1 MKKYVIKNADGSEQH
16 VMEAVH
22 FSSKEAGQ
30 TLWNYLSDYNGGLD
44 VDDEDWISPFDFII
58 EEVECKDVSEV
69 ITDFENARE
78 YLGLKPNKDVTVV
91 KKRFSES
98 TTNLADVAQFIDEIN
113 PKHLDALIALNKL
126 MTIADAWNKE
136 DGFVPDFSND
146 NQMKYFPYYVY
157 DKSVAKFISDG
168 VTATVTCDALCSNR
182 VCFKSKERAKQFG
195 EQFIDLFNKVLL
207 FKNTY

>member
-1 MKKYVIKNADGSEQH
+1 MKKYIIKNADGSEQH

-58 EEVECKDVSEV
+58 KEVECKDVSEV
-69 ITDFENARE
+69 ITDFESARKV
-78 YLGLKPNKDVTVV
+78 LGLKPNESFTVTKRMIGENAISLKDMEHLV
-91 KKRFSES
+91 
-98 TTNLADVAQFIDEIN
+98 DEIN
-113 PKHLDALIALNKL
+113 HKHLDALIALNKL

-207 FKNTY
+207 

>member
-1 MKKYVIKNADGSEQH
+1 MKKYVIKNADGSAQN
-16 VMEAVH
+16 VMKAVH
-22 FSSKEAGQ
+22 LSSKEAGE
-30 TLWNYLSDYNGGLD
+30 TLMNYIDVHNLGLK
-44 VDDEDWISPFDFII
+44 VDDDDYLTPFDFVL
-58 EEVECKDVSEV
+58 EEVECKEANELNEV
-69 ITDFENARE
+69 ITDFESARKV
-78 YLGLKPNKDVTVV
+78 LDLKPNNGLTVL
-91 KKRFSES
+91 KMPFSGNAI
-98 TTNLADVAQFIDEIN
+98 NLADVKRLVNDIN
-113 PKHLDALIALNKL
+113 PSHIEVLIALNKL

-207 FKNTY
+207 

>member
-1 MKKYVIKNADGSEQH
+1 MKKYIIKKADGSEQN
-16 VMEAVH
+16 VMKAVH
-22 FSSKEAGQ
+22 ATYKNAGKAVM
-30 TLWNYLSDYNGGLD
+30 DYVELYNTDLT
-44 VDDEDWISPFDFII
+44 VDDDDYLIPFDFII
-58 EEVECKDVSEV
+58 EEVECKEV
-69 ITDFENARE
+69 NEEITDFESARKA
-78 YLGLKPNKDVTVV
+78 LGLKPNDGFRVT
-91 KKRFSES
+91 KRLIGGGDI
-98 TTNLADVAQFIDEIN
+98 NLTDVAHLVNDLN
-113 PKHLDALIALNKL
+113 PEHIEALIALNKL
-126 MTIADAWNKE
+126 FTIAHAWNKE

-207 FKNTY
+207 

>member
-1 MKKYVIKNADGSEQH
+1 MKKYVIKNADGSAQN
-16 VMEAVH
+16 VMKAVH
-22 FSSKEAGQ
+22 LSSKEAGE
-30 TLWNYLSDYNGGLD
+30 TLMNYIDVHNLGLK
-44 VDDEDWISPFDFII
+44 VDDDDYLTPFDFVL
-58 EEVECKDVSEV
+58 EEVECKEANELNEV
-69 ITDFENARE
+69 ITDFESARKV
-78 YLGLKPNKDVTVV
+78 LDLKPNNGLTVL
-91 KKRFSES
+91 KMPFSGNAI
-98 TTNLADVAQFIDEIN
+98 NLADVAQFIDEIN

-207 FKNTY
+207 

>member
-58 EEVECKDVSEV
+58 KEVECKDVSEV
-69 ITDFENARE
+69 ITDFESARKV
-78 YLGLKPNKDVTVV
+78 LGLKPNESFTVAKRMIGENAISLKDMEHLV
-91 KKRFSES
+91 
-98 TTNLADVAQFIDEIN
+98 DEIN

-195 EQFIDLFNKVLL
+195 EQFIELFNKVLL
-207 FKNTY
+207 

>member
-58 EEVECKDVSEV
+58 KEVECKDVSEV
-69 ITDFENARE
+69 ITDFESARKV
-78 YLGLKPNKDVTVV
+78 LGLKPNESFTVTKRMIGENAISLKDMEHLV
-91 KKRFSES
+91 
-98 TTNLADVAQFIDEIN
+98 DEIN
-113 PKHLDALIALNKL
+113 HKHLDALIVLNKL

-207 FKNTY
+207 